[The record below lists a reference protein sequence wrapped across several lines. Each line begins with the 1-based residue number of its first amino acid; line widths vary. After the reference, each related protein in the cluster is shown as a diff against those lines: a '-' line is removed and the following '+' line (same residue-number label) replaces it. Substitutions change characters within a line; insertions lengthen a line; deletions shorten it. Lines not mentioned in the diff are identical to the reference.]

1 MNETTQEKKKAGC
14 LAEPLIQ
21 DARNC
26 SAGVAA
32 PCPSAGAHG
41 PAPTLLTRTRAYL
54 GYYPRDIAFAGTV
67 AATLR
72 SAGDVPSALA
82 VEQLAREAQSGG

>member
-1 MNETTQEKKKAGC
+1 MS
-14 LAEPLIQ
+14 
-21 DARNC
+21 R
-26 SAGVAA
+26 
-32 PCPSAGAHG
+32 GATH
-41 PAPTLLTRTRAYL
+41 PRRTKLTRTRAYL
-54 GYYPRDIAFAGTV
+54 GDYPRDIAFAGTV